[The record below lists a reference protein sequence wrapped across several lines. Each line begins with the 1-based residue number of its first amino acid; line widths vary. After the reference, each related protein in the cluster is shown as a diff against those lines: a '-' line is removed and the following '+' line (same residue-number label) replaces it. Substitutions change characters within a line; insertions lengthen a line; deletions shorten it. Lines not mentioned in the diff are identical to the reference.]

1 MWPLSYEK
9 FMNMIIYHLIIL
21 LLHELVFCSLFLY
34 PGNKSHLVNMNYS
47 FNSQFDILIQLKN
60 WFWNYF
66 CSKGKLRTLNFSS
79 DFSLSLW
86 FQFSA
91 MNVQCFQI
99 GFFFLIFIFTFCL
112 GYLTPYK
119 CGNCLV
125 LNFFV
130 SSSVMLNSLLNAMLT
145 LSCSLQL
152 MS

>member
-99 GFFFLIFIFTFCL
+99 GFFFFNFYFYFLSWISHTIQVWELPSLEFLCFILCDAKLF
-112 GYLTPYK
+112 
-119 CGNCLV
+119 
-125 LNFFV
+125 
-130 SSSVMLNSLLNAMLT
+130 A
-145 LSCSLQL
+145 
-152 MS
+152 